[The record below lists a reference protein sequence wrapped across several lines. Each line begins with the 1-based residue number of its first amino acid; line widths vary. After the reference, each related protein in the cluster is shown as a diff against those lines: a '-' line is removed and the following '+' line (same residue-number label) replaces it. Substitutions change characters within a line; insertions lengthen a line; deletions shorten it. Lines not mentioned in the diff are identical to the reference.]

1 MAAAV
6 KKAVAEIDPDQSVTE
21 VMSMERLLERSTG
34 IYQFYMRIL
43 GNSETDGTFLILF
56 EKTRFVRNERRFSES
71 GETSRLSPVSKFSL
85 FCSPTKSLFEF
96 LRLPYALGPIE
107 PRTKHTRM
115 KVRPLKPIE
124 DLRIPSVE

>member
-71 GETSRLSPVSKFSL
+71 GETSRLSPVSVPGFPGFPPRGRLARSVTCSYRCAPQCGQWLGRRSSAASAPSNCSL
-85 FCSPTKSLFEF
+85 
-96 LRLPYALGPIE
+96 
-107 PRTKHTRM
+107 
-115 KVRPLKPIE
+115 
-124 DLRIPSVE
+124 

>member
-56 EKTRFVRNERRFSES
+56 EKIRFAHNDWKFLS
-71 GETSRLSPVSKFSL
+71 GETSRLSPVSPGFQ
-85 FCSPTKSLFEF
+85 
-96 LRLPYALGPIE
+96 
-107 PRTKHTRM
+107 
-115 KVRPLKPIE
+115 VRIL
-124 DLRIPSVE
+124 